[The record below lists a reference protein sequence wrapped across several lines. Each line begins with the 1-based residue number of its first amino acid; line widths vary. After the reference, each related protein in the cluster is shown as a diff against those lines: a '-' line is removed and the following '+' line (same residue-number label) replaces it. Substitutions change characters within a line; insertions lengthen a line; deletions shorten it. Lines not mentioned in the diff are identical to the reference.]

1 MDRLFGKELSNLLE
15 QVHLNKQRP
24 PARVTSKSTRPLAA
38 DENHKPLN
46 RKVEKVS
53 TSAHH

>member
-15 QVHLNKQRP
+15 QVHFNKQRP
-24 PARVTSKSTRPLAA
+24 LGRVSSKSTRPLAA
-38 DENHKPLN
+38 DEYAKGHI

-53 TSAHH
+53 TSANH